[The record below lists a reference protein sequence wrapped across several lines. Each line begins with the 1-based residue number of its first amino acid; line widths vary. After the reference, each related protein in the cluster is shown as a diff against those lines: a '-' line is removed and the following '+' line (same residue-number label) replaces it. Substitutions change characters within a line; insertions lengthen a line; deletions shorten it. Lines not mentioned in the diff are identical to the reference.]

1 MLSKLDQI
9 YMQIYEILQ
18 YQINISSSTIRY
30 ISIEYLSSIV
40 VVDIPF

>member
-1 MLSKLDQI
+1 MLSKLDQV
-9 YMQIYEILQ
+9 YMQIYEIQ